1 LNRTVES
8 PATLTGVFVGLS
20 LIEAAA
26 IFIGSAVAVWLA
38 GVWLSDTTDALER
51 RFGFGEALGGLVILA
66 ITTNL
71 PEIAITTGAAVS
83 GDLAIAIGNILGGI
97 AIQTLVLVA
106 LDGFG
111 IRKGPPLTYRAA
123 SLILVLEAALVI
135 GVLTVSVMGHFLPV
149 SLVIWRIGPAELLI
163 VVLWVVGLML
173 ISRSRG
179 KLPWHESGNA
189 PDGQVVPR
197 GHATERR
204 AAQAMRG
211 GTRRVL
217 VRFAIASVVTL
228 FAGLVLE
235 QSGERI
241 STSLGISGVVFGATI
256 LAASTALPEIS
267 TGIASV
273 RMGDYQLA
281 VSDIF
286 GGNAFLMTLFL
297 LAGLIAGRAV
307 LPETTAV
314 DIYLTGLG
322 ILLTVVYA
330 WGLVVRPVRRIGPL
344 GIDSA
349 IALGLYVIGMI
360 GFATFA
366 GGL

>member
-1 LNRTVES
+1 MF
-8 PATLTGVFVGLS
+8 AGLS
-20 LIEAAA
+20 LIGAVA
-26 IFIGSAVAVWLA
+26 IFVGSAAAVWLA
-38 GVWLSDTTDALER
+38 GLWLSDTTDVLER

-71 PEIAITTGAAVS
+71 PEIAITIGAAVS

-111 IRKGPPLTYRAA
+111 IRSGAPLTYRAA

-135 GVLTVSVMGHFLPV
+135 GVLTVSVMGHFLPA

-163 VVLWVVGLML
+163 VVLWVIGLLL
-173 ISRSRG
+173 INRSRG
-179 KLPWHESGNA
+179 KLPWHEAGNP
-189 PDGQVVPR
+189 PDGQALPR
-197 GHATERR
+197 GHAAELR
-204 AAQAMRG
+204 AAQAMSA

-228 FAGLVLE
+228 AAGLVLE

-241 STSLGISGVVFGATI
+241 AAGLGISGVIFGATI
-256 LAASTALPEIS
+256 LAASTALPEVS

-273 RMGDYQLA
+273 RNGDYQLA

-307 LPETTAV
+307 LPETTPV

-330 WGLVVRPVRRIGPL
+330 WGLVVRPVRRIGPI

-349 IALGLYVIGMI
+349 IALALYVVGMI

-366 GGL
+366 GGI

>member
-1 LNRTVES
+1 MF
-8 PATLTGVFVGLS
+8 AGLP
-20 LIEAAA
+20 LAGALA
-26 IFIGSAVAVWLA
+26 IFIGSAAAVWLA
-38 GVWLSDTTDALER
+38 GLWLSDTTDVLER

-66 ITTNL
+66 VTTNL

-83 GDLAIAIGNILGGI
+83 GNLGIAIGNILGGI

-106 LDGFG
+106 LDAFG
-111 IRKGPPLTYRAA
+111 IRGGKPLTYRAA

-135 GVLTVSVMGHFLPV
+135 GVLTVSVMGHFLPA
-149 SLVIWRIGPAELLI
+149 SLVLWRIGPGELLI
-163 VVLWVVGLML
+163 VVLWVVGLLL

-179 KLPWHESGNA
+179 KLPWHAAGNP
-189 PDGQVVPR
+189 PDGQALPR
-197 GHATERR
+197 GHATEKR
-204 AAQAMRG
+204 AAGAMAG

-217 VRFAIASVVTL
+217 ARFAIASLVTL
-228 FAGLVLE
+228 VAGLMLE

-241 STSLGISGVVFGATI
+241 AAGIGLSGVVFGATV

-322 ILLTVVYA
+322 ILLTVIYA
-330 WGLVVRPVRRIGPL
+330 WGLVVRPTRRIGPI

-349 IALGLYVIGMI
+349 IALLLYVIGMI

-366 GGL
+366 GAT

>member
-1 LNRTVES
+1 
-8 PATLTGVFVGLS
+8 
-20 LIEAAA
+20 
-26 IFIGSAVAVWLA
+26 
-38 GVWLSDTTDALER
+38 
-51 RFGFGEALGGLVILA
+51 
-66 ITTNL
+66 
-71 PEIAITTGAAVS
+71 
-83 GDLAIAIGNILGGI
+83 
-97 AIQTLVLVA
+97 
-106 LDGFG
+106 
-111 IRKGPPLTYRAA
+111 
-123 SLILVLEAALVI
+123 
-135 GVLTVSVMGHFLPV
+135 VMGHFLPA
-149 SLVIWRIGPAELLI
+149 SLVLWRIGPAELLI
-163 VVLWVVGLML
+163 VVLWVVGLLL

-179 KLPWHESGNA
+179 KLPWHEAGNP
-189 PDGQVVPR
+189 PDGQALPR
-197 GHATERR
+197 GHATEMR
-204 AAQAMRG
+204 AARAMGG

-217 VRFAIASVVTL
+217 ARFAIASVVTL
-228 FAGLVLE
+228 VAGLVLE

-241 STSLGISGVVFGATI
+241 ATGLGISGVVFGATI

-330 WGLVVRPVRRIGPL
+330 WGLVVRPVRRIGPI

-349 IALGLYVIGMI
+349 IALALYVIGMI

-366 GGL
+366 GSS